1 MKQTFIQVKT
11 KYLTLFLAL
20 CALCV
25 QAQTLTD
32 TYWRNTKTGEWLIG
46 FAENHVIYDCRTWD
60 VLTRAEKKDKY
71 EFTIAQSND
80 TLAVSVSKL
89 KKGVRKVRIGK
100 AKAIA
105 CEVITTKTLPDY
117 PTPDARTT
125 FKDNGYRAGDSVTI
139 YGWVKNL
146 TPELLNEGG
155 GKFADIDI
163 ENFITDEEES
173 FNAPLD
179 SLGRYHI
186 TVPVLNAAQAYIDW
200 GRSNFETVLEPGE
213 TYFFLYDAKTGQ
225 QLVMGKDARLQNE
238 LLAYPEDLRGN
249 DIYAYYYRVR
259 KSKVDLRSLPDEE
272 MLIYLDF
279 VKQEKA
285 TADSLLDLRLKE
297 HPNLSQ
303 RYAQY
308 LRNLYK
314 AQVGR
319 NLMQAKF
326 LAKSDTLP
334 VVYMDYVTQECW
346 NKMGTPYTLYRNLST
361 MTQNYLEY
369 MERETSGSD
378 AIEKVLNLERKG
390 IVKLTD
396 KELNYF
402 KEYKGKLAELQKKA
416 DGRPLEEIEAMVSEF
431 NNTEMAK
438 TISEVLKRFQSEL
451 IVDLVLDETQTVID
465 SIQLEP
471 VLQEIY
477 IARKLYGLIEDRVQ
491 PLPKS
496 TIQWMNENIKMDFA
510 RQAVLALHE
519 KYDALMRK
527 DFSNTTSLL
536 STDNLEGITE
546 GEQILRELIAPWKGK
561 VILIDVWGTWCGP
574 CKAALKHSQEL
585 YERMKPYNMFFLY
598 LANRSDETSWK
609 NVIKEYNVNGENVGH
624 VNLPQEQQAA
634 VERFLNVNQY
644 PSYFLIDR
652 EGHLLQVNAD
662 PRYLDQFEKLV
673 KGMAD

>member
-1 MKQTFIQVKT
+1 MKT

-60 VLTRAEKKDKY
+60 ILTRAVKKDKY

-334 VVYMDYVTQECW
+334 PEFMDYVTQECW

-536 STDNLEGITE
+536 STDNLEGMTE

-598 LANRSDETSWK
+598 MANHSDETSWK
-609 NVIKEYNVNGENVGH
+609 NVINEYNVTGENVGH

-634 VERFLNVNQY
+634 VEHFLNVNQY

-662 PRYLDQFEKLV
+662 PRYLDQFEELV

>member
-1 MKQTFIQVKT
+1 MKTQ
-11 KYLTLFLAL
+11 YLTLFLAL

-60 VLTRAEKKDKY
+60 ILTRAEKKDKY

-186 TVPVLNAAQAYIDW
+186 TVPVLNATEAYIDW
-200 GRSNFETVLEPGE
+200 GRSMFNTVLEPGE

-238 LLAYPEDLRGN
+238 LLAYPEDLSGN

-259 KSKVDLRSLPDEE
+259 KSKVDLKSLPDEE

-334 VVYMDYVTQECW
+334 PEFMDYVTQECW

-369 MERETSGSD
+369 MEGETSGSD
-378 AIEKVLNLERKG
+378 GIEKVLNLERKG

-402 KEYKGKLAELQKKA
+402 KEYKGKLAELQKKT

-465 SIQLEP
+465 SIQLDP

-510 RQAVLALHE
+510 RQVVLALHE

-662 PRYLDQFEKLV
+662 PRYLDQFEELV

>member
-1 MKQTFIQVKT
+1 MKT

-32 TYWRNTKTGEWLIG
+32 TYWRNTKTGEWIIG

-100 AKAIA
+100 AEAIA
-105 CEVITTKTLPDY
+105 CETITTKTLPDY
-117 PTPDARTT
+117 PTPDTRTA
-125 FKDNGYRAGDSVTI
+125 FKDNCYRAGDSVTI

-146 TPELLNEGG
+146 TPELFNKGG

-186 TVPVLNAAQAYIDW
+186 TVPVLNATEAYIDL
-200 GRSNFETVLEPGE
+200 GRSMFNTVLEPGE

-259 KSKVDLRSLPDEE
+259 KSKVDFKSLPDNE
-272 MLIYLDF
+272 LLKYLDF

-314 AQVGR
+314 AEVGR

-326 LAKSDTLP
+326 MAKSDTLP
-334 VVYMDYVTQECW
+334 PEFMDYVTQECW

-369 MERETSGSD
+369 MEGETSGSD

-402 KEYKGKLAELQKKA
+402 KEYKGKFAELQKKA

-465 SIQLEP
+465 SIQLDP

-477 IARKLYGLIEDRVQ
+477 ISRKLYGLIEDRVQ

-662 PRYLDQFEKLV
+662 PRYLDQFEGLV
-673 KGMAD
+673 KSIQ

>member
-1 MKQTFIQVKT
+1 MKT
-11 KYLTLFLAL
+11 KYLTLYLAL

-32 TYWRNTKTGEWLIG
+32 TYWRNTKTGEWIIG

-60 VLTRAEKKDKY
+60 ILTRAEKKDKY

-117 PTPDARTT
+117 PTPDTRTT
-125 FKDNGYRAGDSVTI
+125 FKDTGYRAGDSVTI

-186 TVPVLNAAQAYIDW
+186 TVPVLNATEAYIDW
-200 GRSNFETVLEPGE
+200 GRSMFNIVLEPGE
-213 TYFFLYDAKTGQ
+213 TYFFLYDAKTRQ

-259 KSKVDLRSLPDEE
+259 KSKVDFKSLPDNE
-272 MLIYLDF
+272 LLKYLDF

-285 TADSLLDLRLKE
+285 TADTLLDLRLKE

-314 AQVGR
+314 AEVGR

-326 LAKSDTLP
+326 FAKSDTLP
-334 VVYMDYVTQECW
+334 PEFMDYVTQECW

-378 AIEKVLNLERKG
+378 GIEKVLNLERKG

-527 DFSNTTSLL
+527 DFSTTSLL

-662 PRYLDQFEKLV
+662 PRYLDQFEELV
-673 KGMAD
+673 KSIQ

>member
-1 MKQTFIQVKT
+1 MKT

-369 MERETSGSD
+369 MEGETSGSD

-390 IVKLTD
+390 IVKLTE

-402 KEYKGKLAELQKKA
+402 KEYKGKFAELQKKA
-416 DGRPLEEIEAMVSEF
+416 DGRPVEEIEAMVSEF

-510 RQAVLALHE
+510 RQTVLALHE

-574 CKAALKHSQEL
+574 CKEALKHSQEL

-598 LANRSDETSWK
+598 MANRSDETSWK

-662 PRYLDQFEKLV
+662 PRYLDQFEELV
-673 KGMAD
+673 KSIQ

>member
-1 MKQTFIQVKT
+1 
-11 KYLTLFLAL
+11 
-20 CALCV
+20 
-25 QAQTLTD
+25 
-32 TYWRNTKTGEWLIG
+32 
-46 FAENHVIYDCRTWD
+46 
-60 VLTRAEKKDKY
+60 
-71 EFTIAQSND
+71 
-80 TLAVSVSKL
+80 
-89 KKGVRKVRIGK
+89 
-100 AKAIA
+100 
-105 CEVITTKTLPDY
+105 
-117 PTPDARTT
+117 
-125 FKDNGYRAGDSVTI
+125 
-139 YGWVKNL
+139 
-146 TPELLNEGG
+146 
-155 GKFADIDI
+155 
-163 ENFITDEEES
+163 
-173 FNAPLD
+173 
-179 SLGRYHI
+179 
-186 TVPVLNAAQAYIDW
+186 
-200 GRSNFETVLEPGE
+200 
-213 TYFFLYDAKTGQ
+213 
-225 QLVMGKDARLQNE
+225 MGKDARLQNE
-238 LLAYPEDLRGN
+238 LQAYPEDLSGN

-259 KSKVDLRSLPDEE
+259 KSKVDFKSLPDNE
-272 MLIYLDF
+272 LLKYLDF

-314 AQVGR
+314 AEVGR

-326 LAKSDTLP
+326 FAKSDTLP
-334 VVYMDYVTQECW
+334 PEFMDYVTQECW

-369 MERETSGSD
+369 MEGETSGSD
-378 AIEKVLNLERKG
+378 GIEKVLNLERKG

-402 KEYKGKLAELQKKA
+402 KEYKGKFAELQKKA

-510 RQAVLALHE
+510 RQTVLALHE
-519 KYDALMRK
+519 KYDALLRK
-527 DFSNTTSLL
+527 DFSNTTCLL

-598 LANRSDETSWK
+598 MANHSDDTSWK

-662 PRYLDQFEKLV
+662 PRYLDQFEELIKSLN
-673 KGMAD
+673 

>member
-1 MKQTFIQVKT
+1 MIQIFIQMKT

-32 TYWRNTKTGEWLIG
+32 TYWRNTKTGEWIIG

-60 VLTRAEKKDKY
+60 ILTRAEKKDKY

-105 CEVITTKTLPDY
+105 CEAITTKTLPDY

-155 GKFADIDI
+155 GKFVDIDI

-186 TVPVLNAAQAYIDW
+186 TVPVLNATETYIDW
-200 GRSNFETVLEPGE
+200 GRSMFNTVLEPGE

-238 LLAYPEDLRGN
+238 LLAYPENFGGN

-272 MLIYLDF
+272 MLKYLDF

-334 VVYMDYVTQECW
+334 PEFMDYVTQECW

-402 KEYKGKLAELQKKA
+402 KEYKGKFAELQKKA

-451 IVDLVLDETQTVID
+451 IVDLVPDETQTVID

-598 LANRSDETSWK
+598 LANHSDDTSWK

-662 PRYLDQFEKLV
+662 PRYLDQFEELV

>member
-1 MKQTFIQVKT
+1 MKT

-117 PTPDARTT
+117 PTPDARTA

-139 YGWVKNL
+139 YGCVKNL

-238 LLAYPEDLRGN
+238 LQAYPEDLSGN

-334 VVYMDYVTQECW
+334 PEFMDYVTQECW

-369 MERETSGSD
+369 MEGETSGSD

-390 IVKLTD
+390 IVKLTE

-402 KEYKGKLAELQKKA
+402 KEYKGKFAELQKKA
-416 DGRPLEEIEAMVSEF
+416 DGRPVEEIEAMVSEF

-438 TISEVLKRFQSEL
+438 TISEVLNRFQSEL

-465 SIQLEP
+465 SIQLDP

-519 KYDALMRK
+519 KYDALSRK

-536 STDNLEGITE
+536 STDNIEGLTE
-546 GEQILRELIAPWKGK
+546 GEQILRKIIEPWKGK
-561 VILIDVWGTWCGP
+561 IILIDVWGTWCGP
-574 CKAALKHSQEL
+574 CKEAMKHSQEL
-585 YERMKPYNMFFLY
+585 YERMKPYDMFFLY

-609 NVIKEYNVNGENVGH
+609 NVIKEYNVNGEHVGH

-662 PRYLDQFEKLV
+662 PRNLDQFEELV
-673 KGMAD
+673 KGL

>member
-1 MKQTFIQVKT
+1 MKT

-60 VLTRAEKKDKY
+60 ILTRAEKKDKY

-402 KEYKGKLAELQKKA
+402 KEYKGKFAELQKKA

-536 STDNLEGITE
+536 STDNLEGMTE

-598 LANRSDETSWK
+598 MANHSDETSWK
-609 NVIKEYNVNGENVGH
+609 NVINEYNVTGENVGH

-634 VERFLNVNQY
+634 VEHFLNVNQY

-662 PRYLDQFEKLV
+662 PRYLDQFEELV

>member
-1 MKQTFIQVKT
+1 MQKIFILLLLAFITTTT
-11 KYLTLFLAL
+11 K
-20 CALCV
+20 
-25 QAQTLTD
+25 AQTLTD
-32 TYWRNTKTGEWLIG
+32 TYWRNTNTGEWLIG

-60 VLTRAEKKDKY
+60 ILTRAEKKDKY
-71 EFTIAQSND
+71 EYTIARSND

-186 TVPVLNAAQAYIDW
+186 TVPVLNATEAYIDW
-200 GRSNFETVLEPGE
+200 GRSMFNTVLEPGE

-369 MERETSGSD
+369 MEGETSGSD

-402 KEYKGKLAELQKKA
+402 KEYKGKFAELQKKA

-598 LANRSDETSWK
+598 MANHSDDTSWK

-662 PRYLDQFEKLV
+662 PRYLDQFEELIKSLN
-673 KGMAD
+673 

>member
-1 MKQTFIQVKT
+1 MKT

-60 VLTRAEKKDKY
+60 IITRAEKKDKY
-71 EFTIAQSND
+71 EYTIAQSND
-80 TLAVSVSKL
+80 TLAVNVSKL

-105 CEVITTKTLPDY
+105 CEAITTKTLPDY

-186 TVPVLNAAQAYIDW
+186 TVPVLNAAQTYIDW

-369 MERETSGSD
+369 MEGETSGSD

-390 IVKLTD
+390 IVKLTE

-402 KEYKGKLAELQKKA
+402 KEYKGKFAELQKKA
-416 DGRPLEEIEAMVSEF
+416 DGRPVEEIEAMVSEF

-438 TISEVLKRFQSEL
+438 TISEVLNRFQSEL

-536 STDNLEGITE
+536 STDNIEGLTE
-546 GEQILRELIAPWKGK
+546 GEQILRKIIEPWKGK
-561 VILIDVWGTWCGP
+561 IILIDVWGTWCGP
-574 CKAALKHSQEL
+574 CKEAMKHSQEL
-585 YERMKPYNMFFLY
+585 YERMKPYDMFFLY

-609 NVIKEYNVNGENVGH
+609 NVIKEYNVNGEHVGH

-662 PRYLDQFEKLV
+662 PRNLDQFEELV
-673 KGMAD
+673 KGL

>member
-1 MKQTFIQVKT
+1 MKT

-60 VLTRAEKKDKY
+60 ILTRAEKKDKY

-624 VNLPQEQQAA
+624 VNLPAEQQDA

-662 PRYLDQFEKLV
+662 PRYLDQFEELV

>member
-1 MKQTFIQVKT
+1 MKT

-32 TYWRNTKTGEWLIG
+32 TYWRNTKTGEWIIG

-60 VLTRAEKKDKY
+60 ILTRAEKKDKY
-71 EFTIAQSND
+71 EFTIARSND
-80 TLAVSVSKL
+80 TLAVSVSNL

-100 AKAIA
+100 TKAIA
-105 CEVITTKTLPDY
+105 CEAITTKTLPDY

-186 TVPVLNAAQAYIDW
+186 TVPVLNATEAYIDW
-200 GRSNFETVLEPGE
+200 GRSMFNTVLEPGE
-213 TYFFLYDAKTGQ
+213 TYFFLFDAKTGQ

-238 LLAYPEDLRGN
+238 LLAYPENFGGN

-259 KSKVDLRSLPDEE
+259 KSKVDFKSLPDNE
-272 MLIYLDF
+272 LLKYLDF

-285 TADSLLDLRLKE
+285 TADSLLDLRMKE

-346 NKMGTPYTLYRNLST
+346 NKMGTPYTLYSNLST
-361 MTQNYLEY
+361 MIQNYLEY
-369 MERETSGSD
+369 MEGETSGSD

-402 KEYKGKLAELQKKA
+402 KEYKGKFAELQKKV

-465 SIQLEP
+465 SIQLDP

-510 RQAVLALHE
+510 RQTVLALHE

-585 YERMKPYNMFFLY
+585 YERMKPYDMFFLY

-662 PRYLDQFEKLV
+662 PRYLDQFEELV

>member
-1 MKQTFIQVKT
+1 MKHI
-11 KYLTLFLAL
+11 LTTLLFSLLAFTT
-20 CALCV
+20 

-117 PTPDARTT
+117 PTADARTA

-146 TPELLNEGG
+146 TPELLNAGG
-155 GKFADIDI
+155 GKFADIAI
-163 ENFITDEEES
+163 ENFITEEEES

-186 TVPVLNAAQAYIDW
+186 TVPVLNATEAYIDW
-200 GRSNFETVLEPGE
+200 GRSMFNIVLEPGE

-259 KSKVDLRSLPDEE
+259 KSKVDFKSLPDNE
-272 MLIYLDF
+272 LLKYLDF

-308 LRNLYK
+308 LCNLYK
-314 AQVGR
+314 AEVGR

-326 LAKSDTLP
+326 FAKSDTLP
-334 VVYMDYVTQECW
+334 PEFMDYVTQECW

-378 AIEKVLNLERKG
+378 GIEKVLNLERKG

-438 TISEVLKRFQSEL
+438 TISEVLNRFQSEL

-465 SIQLEP
+465 SIQLDP

-527 DFSNTTSLL
+527 DFSNTTNLL

-546 GEQILRELIAPWKGK
+546 GEQILSELIAPWKGK

-598 LANRSDETSWK
+598 LVNRSDETSWK

-624 VNLPQEQQAA
+624 VNLPAEQQDA
-634 VERFLNVNQY
+634 VERFLKVNSY

-652 EGHLLQVNAD
+652 EGHLLEVNAD
-662 PRYLDQFEKLV
+662 PRNLDQFEELV
-673 KGMAD
+673 KRVGK

>member
-60 VLTRAEKKDKY
+60 ILTRAEKKDKY

-100 AKAIA
+100 TKAIA
-105 CEVITTKTLPDY
+105 CEAITTKTLPDY

-163 ENFITDEEES
+163 ENFITEEEES

-186 TVPVLNAAQAYIDW
+186 TVPVLNATQAYIDW

-238 LLAYPEDLRGN
+238 LLAYPENFGSN

-334 VVYMDYVTQECW
+334 AVYMDYVTQECW

-390 IVKLTD
+390 IVKLTE

-438 TISEVLKRFQSEL
+438 TISEVLNRFQSEL
-451 IVDLVLDETQTVID
+451 IVNLVLDETQTVID
-465 SIQLEP
+465 SIQLDP

-510 RQAVLALHE
+510 RQVVLALHE

-598 LANRSDETSWK
+598 MANHSDDTSWK

-662 PRYLDQFEKLV
+662 PRYLDQFEELV

>member
-1 MKQTFIQVKT
+1 MKT

-60 VLTRAEKKDKY
+60 ILTRAEKKDKY

-326 LAKSDTLP
+326 FAKSDTLP
-334 VVYMDYVTQECW
+334 PEFMDYVTQECW

-402 KEYKGKLAELQKKA
+402 KEYKGKLAELQKKT

-536 STDNLEGITE
+536 STDNLEGMTE

-598 LANRSDETSWK
+598 MANHSDETSWK
-609 NVIKEYNVNGENVGH
+609 NVINEYNVTGENVGH

-634 VERFLNVNQY
+634 VEHFLNVNQY

-662 PRYLDQFEKLV
+662 PRYLDQFEELV

>member
-1 MKQTFIQVKT
+1 MQKIFILLLLAFITTTT
-11 KYLTLFLAL
+11 K
-20 CALCV
+20 
-25 QAQTLTD
+25 AQTLTD

-71 EFTIAQSND
+71 EFTIARSND

-89 KKGVRKVRIGK
+89 KKGVRKVRIGR

-117 PTPDARTT
+117 PTADARTA

-186 TVPVLNAAQAYIDW
+186 TVPVLNATEAYIDW
-200 GRSNFETVLEPGE
+200 GRSMFNIVLEPGE

-238 LLAYPEDLRGN
+238 LLAYPEDLSGN

-272 MLIYLDF
+272 MLKYLDF

-346 NKMGTPYTLYRNLST
+346 NKMGTPYTLYSNLST

-369 MERETSGSD
+369 MEGETSGSD

-390 IVKLTD
+390 IVKLTE

-402 KEYKGKLAELQKKA
+402 KEYKGKFAELQKKA

-431 NNTEMAK
+431 NNTEMTK

-465 SIQLEP
+465 SIQLDP

-510 RQAVLALHE
+510 RQVVLALHE
-519 KYDALMRK
+519 KYDALMSK
-527 DFSNTTSLL
+527 DFSNTTRLL

-598 LANRSDETSWK
+598 MANHSDETSWK

-662 PRYLDQFEKLV
+662 PRYLDQFEELIKSLN
-673 KGMAD
+673 

>member
-1 MKQTFIQVKT
+1 MKT

-32 TYWRNTKTGEWLIG
+32 TYWRNTKTGEWIIG
-46 FAENHVIYDCRTWD
+46 FAEKHVIYDFRTWD
-60 VLTRAEKKDKY
+60 ILTRAEKKDKY

-117 PTPDARTT
+117 PTPDARTA

-186 TVPVLNAAQAYIDW
+186 TVPVLNATEAYIDW
-200 GRSNFETVLEPGE
+200 GRSMFNTVLEPGE
-213 TYFFLYDAKTGQ
+213 TYFFLFDAKTGQ

-334 VVYMDYVTQECW
+334 PEFMDYVTQECW

-369 MERETSGSD
+369 MEGETSGSD

-402 KEYKGKLAELQKKA
+402 KEYKGKFAELQKKA
-416 DGRPLEEIEAMVSEF
+416 DGRPVEEIEAMVSEF

-438 TISEVLKRFQSEL
+438 TISEVLNRFQSEL

-465 SIQLEP
+465 SIQLDP

-510 RQAVLALHE
+510 RQTVLALHE

-624 VNLPQEQQAA
+624 VNLPQDQQAA

-662 PRYLDQFEKLV
+662 PRYLDQFEELV

>member
-1 MKQTFIQVKT
+1 MKTQ
-11 KYLTLFLAL
+11 YLTLFLAL

-105 CEVITTKTLPDY
+105 CEAITTKTLPDY
-117 PTPDARTT
+117 PTPDTRTA

-146 TPELLNEGG
+146 IPELLNEGG

-186 TVPVLNAAQAYIDW
+186 TVPVLNATEAYIDC
-200 GRSNFETVLEPGE
+200 GRSMFNTVLEPGE

-259 KSKVDLRSLPDEE
+259 KSKVDFKSLPDNE
-272 MLIYLDF
+272 LLKYLDF

-314 AQVGR
+314 AEVGR

-326 LAKSDTLP
+326 FAKSDTLP
-334 VVYMDYVTQECW
+334 PEFMDYVTQECW

-369 MERETSGSD
+369 MEGETSGSD

-402 KEYKGKLAELQKKA
+402 KEYKGKFAELQKKA

-438 TISEVLKRFQSEL
+438 TISEVLNRFQSEL

-465 SIQLEP
+465 SIQLDP

-496 TIQWMNENIKMDFA
+496 TIQWMNENIKMHFA
-510 RQAVLALHE
+510 RQTVLALHE

-598 LANRSDETSWK
+598 LANRSDDTSWK

-652 EGHLLQVNAD
+652 EGHLLKVNAD
-662 PRYLDQFEKLV
+662 PRSLDQFEELV
-673 KGMAD
+673 KGL